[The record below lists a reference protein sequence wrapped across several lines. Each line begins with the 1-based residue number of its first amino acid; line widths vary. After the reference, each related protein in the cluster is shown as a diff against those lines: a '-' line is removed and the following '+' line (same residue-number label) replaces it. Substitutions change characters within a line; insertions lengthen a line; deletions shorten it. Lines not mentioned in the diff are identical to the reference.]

1 MTTQD
6 IASRLVELCRSG
18 HFEAAQ
24 AELYAQDAESF
35 EPEQA
40 QLQYAKGLEAIKAKG
55 DQFQSMVEETHGGYV
70 TDPVIAGNQIA
81 LGMGMD
87 VTMKG
92 MGRMNME
99 EIVVYKVAD
108 GKIVS
113 ETFIY

>member
-6 IASRLVELCRSG
+6 IASRLTELCRSG
-18 HFEAAQ
+18 KFEVAQ
-24 AELYAQDAESF
+24 KELYSEDAESF
-35 EPEQA
+35 EPEHA
-40 QLQYAKGLEAIKAKG
+40 QLQYAKGLDALKNKG
-55 DQFQSMVEETHGGYV
+55 DQFQSMIEETHGGYV

-92 MGRMNME
+92 MGRINME
-99 EIVVYKVAD
+99 EIAIYKVAG